1 MLNSN
6 AWIHSPFFSFYHS
19 EVNYPV
25 WVLFRLFNSHILLPF
40 LFFFAFPVFIIT
52 CSKEETWSFKMQT
65 SLTLLHTST
74 SHKITN
80 KGKDDHSQ
88 MTIIHSPSMDNWKLA
103 ALYQLILNQF
113 ILIREAHT
121 LAISKWEM
129 KLQSK
134 NP

>member
-1 MLNSN
+1 MHEST
-6 AWIHSPFFSFYHS
+6 AHFFLFIIQRSIIQFVYYLGFSILIFYC
-19 EVNYPV
+19 
-25 WVLFRLFNSHILLPF
+25 LFF
-40 LFFFAFPVFIIT
+40 FFFAFPVFIIT

-80 KGKDDHSQ
+80 KGKEDHSQ

>member
-1 MLNSN
+1 MHEST
-6 AWIHSPFFSFYHS
+6 AHFFLFIVQRSIIQFVYYSGFSILIFYC
-19 EVNYPV
+19 
-25 WVLFRLFNSHILLPF
+25 LFF
-40 LFFFAFPVFIIT
+40 FFFAFPVFIIT

-80 KGKDDHSQ
+80 KGKEDHSQ